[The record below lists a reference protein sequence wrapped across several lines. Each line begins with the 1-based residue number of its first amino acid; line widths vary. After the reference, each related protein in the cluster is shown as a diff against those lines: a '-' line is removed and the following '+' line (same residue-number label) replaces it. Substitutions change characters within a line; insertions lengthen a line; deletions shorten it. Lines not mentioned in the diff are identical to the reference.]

1 MNKAHEHDR
10 EKYKNESPIQKEMTL
25 LYLSE
30 FSRVWIEK
38 ETICCWKRKEI
49 FAWFFSQEW
58 IQTLVH
64 GVVFF
69 DENVHNFLTLLAYKH
84 TNEHTYWM
92 IRLSFQVVWV
102 GSFIV
107 TCIGMINSWIFT
119 EDVLLRLIQVLRG
132 FKFICLEYE
141 WKTQILWR
149 IWIVLVWTETLRLID
164 RR

>member
-1 MNKAHEHDR
+1 MNRAHEHDR

-25 LYLSE
+25 LYLSV
-30 FSRVWIEK
+30 FSRASREI
-38 ETICCWKRKEI
+38 ETICCWERKEI

-84 TNEHTYWM
+84 TNERTYWM

-107 TCIGMINSWIFT
+107 TCIGIFYLT
-119 EDVLLRLIQVLRG
+119 EFG
-132 FKFICLEYE
+132 EEPKKFISNC
-141 WKTQILWR
+141 
-149 IWIVLVWTETLRLID
+149 TEMIP
-164 RR
+164 